1 MGVHAVNASF
11 DTQGREAHWVA
22 TQTELKS
29 IRRRGDI
36 LTLTGAVVL
45 LALIFVYRDQSQNLA
60 AWLVAAVLLLTV
72 IGASLWFVISRKRR
86 VAIAR
91 GLVCSRCSY
100 MPHDTE
106 IDEVATTRSC
116 PHCENSLDS

>member
-1 MGVHAVNASF
+1 VSASF
-11 DTQGREAHWVA
+11 DTQGRDAYWHA
-22 TQTELKS
+22 TQSELKS

-36 LTLTGAVVL
+36 VTLTGAAVL
-45 LALIFVYRDQSQNLA
+45 LALIFFYRDHSQELA
-60 AWLVAAVLLLTV
+60 AWLVGGALLLAV
-72 IGASLWFVISRKRR
+72 IGASLWFVTSRTRR

-106 IDEVATTRSC
+106 IDEVATTRTC
-116 PHCENSLDS
+116 PRCEQSLDG